1 MINIK
6 TECRDCRHDEVCKY
20 KDDWTKQAK
29 EWSAAKNKETLVS
42 KNIMVAT
49 LECRIY
55 SPVTYTPKN
64 IKTKESE
71 CCNIYDGWGM

>member
-6 TECRDCRHDEVCKY
+6 TECRDCRHTEVCKY
-20 KDDWTKQAK
+20 KEDWTKQAN
-29 EWSAAKNKETLVS
+29 EWSAAKELETLVS

-55 SPVTYTPKN
+55 SPITYSVKNSVKQPKMPEFEQN
-64 IKTKESE
+64 R
-71 CCNIYDGWGM
+71 GF

>member
-20 KDDWTKQAK
+20 KEDWTKQAN
-29 EWSAAKNKETLVS
+29 EWSTAKNKETLVS

-55 SPVTYTPKN
+55 SPVTYSVKSYETNPNERKR
-64 IKTKESE
+64 I
-71 CCNIYDGWGM
+71 G